1 MAKKSKIV
9 TIDPAVRDARIK
21 EHLDRQANTAMIV
34 YRFNNLYN
42 HSLVYLHI
50 TGEDRTAFQVHC
62 RIHDE
67 FIDSGIYDR
76 GNAVIY
82 PNNAL
87 REAIQEIAWSV
98 VPSTQKIHWNNTQS
112 VGWLPY
118 PEDK

>member
-42 HSLVYLHI
+42 HSLVYLHSS
-50 TGEDRTAFQVHC
+50 GEDRTAFQIHF
-62 RIHDE
+62 RIQDE
-67 FIDSGIYDR
+67 FIDGGIYAR

-82 PNNAL
+82 PNKAVY
-87 REAIQEIAWSV
+87 EAIQDIAWSV
-98 VPSTQKIHWNNTQS
+98 VPSTQKLHWNNTGTI
-112 VGWLPY
+112 GWLPY
-118 PEDK
+118 SEDK